1 MRPLS
6 IGTPGGLGGPIGADG
21 TLGIWDN
28 KIVCIKVII
37 GGRGF
42 RGYSVIL

>member
-1 MRPLS
+1 
-6 IGTPGGLGGPIGADG
+6 
-21 TLGIWDN
+21 LGIWDN